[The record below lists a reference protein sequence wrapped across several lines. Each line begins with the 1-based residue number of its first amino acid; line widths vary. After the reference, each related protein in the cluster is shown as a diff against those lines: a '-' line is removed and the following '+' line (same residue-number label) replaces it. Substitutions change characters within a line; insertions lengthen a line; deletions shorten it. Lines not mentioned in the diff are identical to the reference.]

1 MRKREIQKVRTHRYT
16 EQSRSGMGVMTVRG
30 CSVYLAPPAGHGA
43 RGAVGA
49 GFRVSGF
56 MHRSERL
63 WGRLERDIG
72 AGLDMSGVQPPTVE
86 RCLGGAGDTPPPNT
100 LRSKV

>member
-1 MRKREIQKVRTHRYT
+1 
-16 EQSRSGMGVMTVRG
+16 MGVMTVQARL
-30 CSVYLAPPAGHGA
+30 VNLAPPAGLGA

-56 MHRSERL
+56 VHRSERL
-63 WGRLERDIG
+63 WGRLERCSGD
-72 AGLDMSGVQPPTVE
+72 GLDMSGVQPPTI
-86 RCLGGAGDTPPPNT
+86 RMNLGGAGDTPPPNT